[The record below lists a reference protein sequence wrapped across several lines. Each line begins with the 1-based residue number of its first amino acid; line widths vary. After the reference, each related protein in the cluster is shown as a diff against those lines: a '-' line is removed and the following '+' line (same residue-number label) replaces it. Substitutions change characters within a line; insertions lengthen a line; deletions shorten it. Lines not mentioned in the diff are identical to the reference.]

1 MKLEALQRNTAMTEF
16 ERSCGNIK
24 KLIDDW
30 GDSERKYALLKLL
43 DYYEEGLLNDLF
55 KPKDEEDREILA
67 TMQRHITA
75 CEEMRRSIRKEF
87 IERR

>member
-1 MKLEALQRNTAMTEF
+1 MTEF
-16 ERSCGNIK
+16 ERNCGNIK

-30 GDSERKYALLKLL
+30 GESERKYALLKLL

-55 KPKDEEDREILA
+55 KPKDEEDRETLA

-75 CEEMRRSIRKEF
+75 CEEMQRTIRKEL